1 MFQERK
7 TADTRR
13 IPMSEEYL
21 FYFMKLPLYNVA
33 SNMSAQHLKNLRPIQ
48 VKTAVHTNIYWDI
61 LFVHPNKDKINT
73 TDFAPVRKKAC
84 KPAPLQNFSRKADT
98 YYLCVI

>member
-7 TADTRR
+7 TADTR

-21 FYFMKLPLYNVA
+21 FYFMKLPLQNVA

-73 TDFAPVRKKAC
+73 TVILLLSER
-84 KPAPLQNFSRKADT
+84 KPANLHHCKISVGKQT
-98 YYLCVI
+98 HIICV